1 MMIFSDALIEMVGD
15 SDAAL
20 NPGVPPDKYYNPG
33 SHIALK
39 CIIRN
44 TDHKSQ
50 NTVARSK
57 TYSSTDL
64 FSPHH

>member
-44 TDHKSQ
+44 TDHISQ
-50 NTVARSK
+50 NTVA
-57 TYSSTDL
+57 
-64 FSPHH
+64 

>member
-44 TDHKSQ
+44 TDHISR
-50 NTVARSK
+50 NRITRSK
-57 TYSSTDL
+57 TYTST
-64 FSPHH
+64 

>member
-44 TDHKSQ
+44 TDHISQ
-50 NTVARSK
+50 NSINRFK
-57 TYSSTDL
+57 RYSSTDL

>member
-44 TDHKSQ
+44 IDHKSQ
-50 NTVARSK
+50 NTVARFK
-57 TYSSTDL
+57 PYSSTNL